1 MKTNLLTLILFFIFF
16 FSNVNAQEFK
26 LGKVSI
32 AELQEKKHPKDSSAV
47 AAILFKEG
55 ETRFNYSDDIGFTV
69 ITEVSMRIKIYKKE
83 GYDWA
88 NRSVRFRIGSSSD
101 ERVDFSDVVTYN
113 LVAGKI
119 EKTKLKGEGEF
130 VEKINKYWNS
140 KKITMP
146 NVKEGSVLEYKYTI
160 KTTSKGA
167 LRDWYFQTSIPVNF
181 VEYKT
186 YIPEYYVYNSNQKG
200 FVFPKINVQKNPKS
214 ILMVSKERTE
224 GIVTKTSFSSD
235 KVEYEETETTYSA
248 QNVPAM
254 KEEAYVNN
262 IDNYTSILSQE
273 LSMTRFPN
281 EALKP
286 YSTNWDAVVKTIYE
300 FDDFGAELNKTGYF
314 ENDLKT
320 IIAGLTTPEEKISAI
335 FNYVKTTVK
344 WNNDYGFSCDEG
356 VKNAYKVK
364 TGNTAEVNLM
374 LTAMLRYAG
383 LTANPVLVSTRS
395 NGIAAFPNLNAF
407 NYVIAAVENGNGLIL
422 LDASDKFSIPNVL
435 PLRALN
441 WTGRLIRKDGTSAEV
456 DLMPKTTSN
465 TTVMMSY
472 AIDDKGGVSG
482 KIRRQKTDYEALIF
496 RTNNDNVKEENYL
509 EKLENE
515 NEKIEISDYSRTGEK
530 EMTQPVSE
538 TLSFSGSNLTEI
550 IGGKIYVNPLL
561 FFTAEH
567 NPFKQEIRQFPVD
580 YGYPSLEKYMIN
592 IQIPEG
598 YKVETLPVS
607 SAITMEDNLGSF
619 KFIVNSTGTGIQ
631 IATTQQINSAIIP
644 SEYYSMVKDFYQ
656 GMITKENEKIVLTK
670 IQ

>member
-1 MKTNLLTLILFFIFF
+1 MK
-16 FSNVNAQEFK
+16 
-26 LGKVSI
+26 
-32 AELQEKKHPKDSSAV
+32 D
-47 AAILFKEG
+47 
-55 ETRFNYSDDIGFTV
+55 
-69 ITEVSMRIKIYKKE
+69 
-83 GYDWA
+83 
-88 NRSVRFRIGSSSD
+88 
-101 ERVDFSDVVTYN
+101 
-113 LVAGKI
+113 
-119 EKTKLKGEGEF
+119 
-130 VEKINKYWNS
+130 
-140 KKITMP
+140 
-146 NVKEGSVLEYKYTI
+146 
-160 KTTSKGA
+160 
-167 LRDWYFQTSIPVNF
+167 
-181 VEYKT
+181 
-186 YIPEYYVYNSNQKG
+186 
-200 FVFPKINVQKNPKS
+200 
-214 ILMVSKERTE
+214 
-224 GIVTKTSFSSD
+224 
-235 KVEYEETETTYSA
+235 
-248 QNVPAM
+248 
-254 KEEAYVNN
+254 EAYVNN
-262 IDNYTSILSQE
+262 VDNYTSSLVQE
-273 LSMTRFPN
+273 LSMTRYPQ
-281 EALKP
+281 EPLKM

-300 FDDFGAELNKTGYF
+300 FDDFGPELNKTGYF
-314 ENDLKT
+314 ENDLKP

-344 WNNDYGFSCDEG
+344 WNNDYGFFCDEG

-364 TGNTAEVNLM
+364 TGNIAEINLM

-422 LDASDKFSIPNVL
+422 LDASDKFSTPNVL

-515 NEKIEISDYSRTGEK
+515 NEKIEISDYSRTSEK

-567 NPFKQEIRQFPVD
+567 NPFKQEIRLFPVD